1 MIVLI
6 TGATAGFGEAM
17 ARRFVKEGHQ
27 VIATG
32 RRQDRLNQL
41 HSDLG
46 DQLYPLLFDVSDQYA
61 TERALSS
68 LPHHFSCID
77 VLINNAGLA
86 IGTEPFADCSI
97 ADWKVMIET
106 NITGLLY
113 CTHIV
118 LQGML
123 ERSCGHIINIGSVAG
138 EWPYRGGNVYGA
150 SKAFVHQLSN
160 NLRIDLLGTPIRV
173 TNIEP
178 GFSGGTEFSLVR
190 FRGDEKAVKALYD
203 HTQPL
208 SAEDITEA
216 VYWVSTL
223 PKHVNINM
231 LQMMP
236 ICQAYAGL
244 TVNQSIKK

>member
-1 MIVLI
+1 MIILI
-6 TGATAGFGEAM
+6 TGATAGFGKAM
-17 ARRFVKEGHQ
+17 AQRFIKEGHQ

-32 RRQDRLNQL
+32 RRKDRLNQL
-41 HSDLG
+41 YLDLG
-46 DQLYPLLFDVSDQYA
+46 DQLYPLVLDVTDQKV
-61 TERALSS
+61 TQQALSN
-68 LPHHFSCID
+68 LPNNFSHID
-77 VLINNAGLA
+77 VLVNNAGLA
-86 IGTEPFADCSI
+86 IGTEPFASCKI
-97 ADWKVMIET
+97 EDWKVMIET

-160 NLRIDLLGTPIRV
+160 NLRTDLLGTPIRV

-190 FRGDEKAVKALYD
+190 FRGDKEATKSLYD
-203 HTQPL
+203 GTQPL
-208 SAEDITEA
+208 SANDIAEA

-223 PKHVNINM
+223 PKHVNVNV

-236 ICQAYAGL
+236 VCQAYAGI
-244 TVNQSIKK
+244 TIIK